1 MAPFERFWQRKPL
14 LILILLLL
22 TGIVG
27 GCAMGEIVEEA
38 EEMVEESAEE
48 EPMEEEPSPAPT
60 ATPGLPSQDQEGP
73 PTIKEDR
80 QLILEWPQK
89 IRKGDSGLIS
99 VILEMDQSGDV
110 TPTVTIEGQ
119 ESSGEPVQIPDLY
132 DTHQVKTYA
141 QLNIAG
147 MEIRPEKQPQ
157 KPLQRGEQ
165 VSYHWTVFPEKEGVY
180 QGTVTFQVQFTP
192 REGGQRSEIYLPEQ
206 IFQIEVDT
214 ILGMSG
220 RTARTIGWF
229 GTLLGTII
237 SGEDIV
243 NLIQRWVEGEKKRT
257 I

>member
-1 MAPFERFWQRKPL
+1 MAPFQRFYQRKSL
-14 LILILLLL
+14 LILIGLLLV
-22 TGIVG
+22 GGAG
-27 GCAMGEIVEEA
+27 GCAIEGAVEEM
-38 EEMVEESAEE
+38 EEVIEE
-48 EPMEEEPSPAPT
+48 EPMDAEPSPALT
-60 ATPGLPSQDQEGP
+60 ATPGPTSQVVEGP

-99 VILEMDQSGDV
+99 VILEMDQSGEV

-132 DTHQVKTYA
+132 DTHEVKTYA

-147 MEIRPEKQPQ
+147 MEVRPDQQPQ
-157 KPLQRGEQ
+157 KPLQRGEK
-165 VSYHWTVFPEKEGVY
+165 VSYHWTVYPEKEGVY
-180 QGTVTFQVQFTP
+180 QGTVTFQVQFMP
-192 REGGQRSEIYLPEQ
+192 EEGGKRSEIYLPEQ
-206 IFQIEVDT
+206 FFQIEVDT

-220 RTARTIGWF
+220 RMARTIGWF

-237 SGEDIV
+237 SGEDIF
-243 NLIQRWVEGEKKRT
+243 NLIRRWVEGEKKRT